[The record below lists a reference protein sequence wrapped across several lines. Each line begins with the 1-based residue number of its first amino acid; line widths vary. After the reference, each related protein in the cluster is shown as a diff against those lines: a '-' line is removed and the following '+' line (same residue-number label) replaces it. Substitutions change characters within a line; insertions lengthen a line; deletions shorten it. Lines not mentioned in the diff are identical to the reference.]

1 MFPNTFLLIN
11 QISVKKLPVQDM
23 YIKYI
28 ACPAVFLVFLSDQLP
43 PCAVQP
49 FRSIV
54 GNTIEKYASL
64 ALLL

>member
-28 ACPAVFLVFLSDQLP
+28 GLP
-43 PCAVQP
+43 GSFFV
-49 FRSIV
+49 
-54 GNTIEKYASL
+54 
-64 ALLL
+64 

>member
-1 MFPNTFLLIN
+1 
-11 QISVKKLPVQDM
+11 M

-28 ACPAVFLVFLSDQLP
+28 ACPAVFLSDQLP

-49 FRSIV
+49 FISIV